1 MTGAPQNLG
10 VDTFPD
16 PVGHFGAHWQAVR
29 RCRQCGVAGGAA
41 LQAVRRCRRLA
52 SAPGAARLVLEY
64 VVLDSPR
71 NLSSISIAVLSNYE
85 DNLDT
90 AATTAN
96 KSMHFYPNAIYLF
109 FPTIFRM
116 SVSANIR
123 FSAASPLLSFSSFC
137 RIQIDI
143 FSSVVSTD

>member
-1 MTGAPQNLG
+1 M
-10 VDTFPD
+10 
-16 PVGHFGAHWQAVR
+16 
-29 RCRQCGVAGGAA
+29 
-41 LQAVRRCRRLA
+41 LQLVRRCRRLA
-52 SAPGAARLVLEY
+52 SAPGAARLVLKY

-109 FPTIFRM
+109 SLISIFCM